1 MCYVKLICVF
11 EKCYDNLATY
21 CSRDHP
27 VQLTNQY
34 DYQNKNRTFELII
47 YSVRIKSQ
55 SCSFVQCRCVT
66 KAEVIFALWS
76 QGGIFRCSVM
86 QKMIKSLWDC
96 KTLLLNTKSNIDIMK
111 KREAIEIKRF
121 SLCMDKWKHMP
132 SIIFSHTRTHTKAQI
147 TTSWHCI
154 IWIFY
159 LLVSTLGVCFI
170 P

>member
-27 VQLTNQY
+27 VQLTNQC
-34 DYQNKNRTFELII
+34 DDQNKNRTFELII

-55 SCSFVQCRCVT
+55 SCSFIQCRCVT

-76 QGGIFRCSVM
+76 QGGISRCSVM

-96 KTLLLNTKSNIDIMK
+96 KALSRGFRYAWISESTCLLS
-111 KREAIEIKRF
+111 
-121 SLCMDKWKHMP
+121 
-132 SIIFSHTRTHTKAQI
+132 FSHTRTHTKAQI

-159 LLVSTLGVCFI
+159 LLVSTLGVFI
-170 P
+170 A